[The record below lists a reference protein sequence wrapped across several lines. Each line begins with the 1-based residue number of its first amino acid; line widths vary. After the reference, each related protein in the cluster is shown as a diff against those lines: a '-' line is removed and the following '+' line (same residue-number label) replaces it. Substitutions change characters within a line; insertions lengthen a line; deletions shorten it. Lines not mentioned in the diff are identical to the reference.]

1 MEIKNYRV
9 EDFICDES
17 FQHFCLG
24 NNQEH
29 VLFWEDWIT
38 NNPHQSEIISEAI
51 RIISILNANQ
61 GNLLAQSEYLKDSID
76 RSDRLKEVLQGKS
89 DGSEF
94 QEIKP
99 AHQTSGKL
107 KYISGIAASLLALT
121 FIGYLFLKPAH
132 SVKHSVIA
140 AEVKSNQITSGN
152 QIRKTVVL
160 SDGSIIILH
169 RNSTITLAADFSA
182 SKRELTLSGEA
193 FFDIMHNESHPFTVH
208 TAELDIQVLG
218 TEFNVKAYPGDVQ
231 TETSLFRGKVAVYK
245 KGFPHEKTILK
256 PNEKLI
262 FSNGY
267 AMKQAS
273 IPKKSFSI
281 IPIVPDT
288 VSKKAKE
295 IEWVH
300 NRLKMDDEP
309 LETIAAKLQRWYGIN
324 IVFSDE
330 ETKNYRYS
338 GTFESETVV
347 QALEALQLSYPFRFK
362 VEGEKI
368 TISK

>member
-1 MEIKNYRV
+1 MEIKNYEV

-29 VLFWEDWIT
+29 VLFWENWIR
-38 NNPHQSEIISEAI
+38 NNPHQSEIINEAI
-51 RIISILNANQ
+51 RIVSILNARQ
-61 GNLLAQSEYLKDSID
+61 GNLLAQSDYLKDSIN
-76 RSDRLKEVLQGKS
+76 RADRLKEILQDTTS
-89 DGSEF
+89 GSEIN
-94 QEIKP
+94 EIKP
-99 AHQTSGKL
+99 VHRRL
-107 KYISGIAASLLALT
+107 KGVKYVSAIAASLLALT
-121 FIGYLFLKPAH
+121 LIGYLFLKPAH
-132 SVKHSVIA
+132 SVKPVIS
-140 AEVKSNQITSGN
+140 AEVEADRITSGD

-208 TAELDIQVLG
+208 TAEIDIQVLG

-245 KGFPHEKTILK
+245 KGFPHEKTILQ
-256 PNEKLI
+256 PNEKLV
-262 FSNGY
+262 FNNGY
-267 AMKQAS
+267 ALKQTS

-288 VSKKAKE
+288 VSNKAKE

-309 LETIAAKLQRWYGIN
+309 LETIAAKLQKWYGIN